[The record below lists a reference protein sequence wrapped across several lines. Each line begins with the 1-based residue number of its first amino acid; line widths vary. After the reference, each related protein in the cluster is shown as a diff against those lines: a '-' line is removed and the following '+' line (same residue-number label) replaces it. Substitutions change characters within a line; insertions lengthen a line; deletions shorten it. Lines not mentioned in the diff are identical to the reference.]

1 MISINLLTRY
11 ETKNFKQMKPI
22 RVFLF
27 ILVVFALLFAVSYI
41 YHETDVLPN
50 NKSSF
55 FVPHY
60 SSVFPF
66 LKERSLGK
74 TATDTSEALNS
85 EQFDRGNTLTNANE
99 LSPETEKEKDEET
112 LFQPIEYP
120 QDNGSVLNHFF
131 NELLALRD
139 KEGLTRILHYG
150 DSQIEGD
157 RITSFIREYLQNEF
171 GGKGPGLL
179 LPGMVVPMTVSVNTK
194 NSKNWEL
201 FTWKEV
207 KDSVISHNRLGVM
220 LQFASYSN
228 PTNSALQD
236 ASTKIESFNIRPS
249 SVCPPHARL
258 YNVCKILYGNNSVPV
273 SLQIKSNG
281 SLVKSDTLKA
291 ITSGYISKSYKLE
304 SSEQVEITF
313 KSTGNIDLY
322 GIALDGSYGV
332 AMDNI
337 PLRGSAGLEFTRTD
351 PELLKNMYNDLNV
364 SLVILQFGVNVAP
377 HIVESYSYYERA
389 LYRQL
394 KLLKQIK
401 PDLSIIVMGI
411 SDMAR
416 REETQVVSYPNLE
429 KIRDAQKNA
438 AFKADC
444 AFWDSYEA
452 MGGEGSMTDWANG
465 DSPLA
470 RKDFIHLT
478 YTGSNKLAEM
488 FLNSLMN
495 DFREY
500 EKLDQEF

>member
-1 MISINLLTRY
+1 
-11 ETKNFKQMKPI
+11 MKPI

-27 ILVVFALLFAVSYI
+27 VLVVFALLFAVSYI
-41 YHETDVLPN
+41 YHETDILPD
-50 NKSSF
+50 NKS
-55 FVPHY
+55 FVYIPHY
-60 SSVFPF
+60 SSAIPF
-66 LKERSLGK
+66 LKEKFFLK
-74 TATDTSEALNS
+74 TTPDTNETLNL
-85 EQFDRGNTLTNANE
+85 EQFDQGNTLITNVNKLA
-99 LSPETEKEKDEET
+99 PEPEKGKDT
-112 LFQPIEYP
+112 LLQSIEYP
-120 QDNGSVLNHFF
+120 PGMDSVLNHFF
-131 NELLALRD
+131 SELILIRD
-139 KEGLTRILHYG
+139 NKGSTRILHYG

-171 GGKGPGLL
+171 EGKGPGLL
-179 LPGMVVPMTVSVNTK
+179 LPGMVVPLTASVK
-194 NSKNWEL
+194 MKSSKNWRL
-201 FTWKEV
+201 FTRKEI
-207 KDSVISHNRLGVM
+207 KDSVISHNKLGVM
-220 LQFASYSN
+220 LQFSGFS
-228 PTNSALQD
+228 NSA
-236 ASTKIESFNIRPS
+236 T
-249 SVCPPHARL
+249 VHAKSYDL
-258 YNVCKILYGNNSVPV
+258 CTILYGNNKVPV

-281 SLVKSDTLKA
+281 SLLKSDILNA
-291 ITSGYISKSYKLE
+291 ISSGYISKSYRLE
-304 SSEQVEITF
+304 SPEQVEITF

-389 LYRQL
+389 FYRQL

-416 REETQVVSYPNLE
+416 REDTQVVSYPNLE

-465 DSPLA
+465 DPPLA
-470 RKDFIHLT
+470 RKDFVHLT

-488 FLNSLMN
+488 FLNSLMS
-495 DFREY
+495 DFRKY
-500 EKLDQEF
+500 EQSIKTKWKP